1 MLKTAKI
8 FQNGM
13 TLQRGKEICVWGQ
26 SDSRTTVNV
35 EIQGQRGSSVA
46 GEDGVWSVMI
56 PALQASEGEVMRI
69 FTETEHLQYKDVAV
83 GEVWVAG
90 GQSNMEFWMR
100 YEKHKEAA
108 MKELPKNRLRFYDVP
123 EISYDGQIEEFDYSR
138 QAIWR
143 KATNED
149 LEYFSAV
156 GYYFQKELES
166 ALDVPVA
173 IIGCNWGGTVVCAW
187 MNPETVKKVGPAWME
202 NYKERTATLD
212 MEEYWKEQHGNP
224 MNNRGNMFA
233 DAFTEFVLPI
243 TRSAADAQAFFAQM
257 GGEGS
262 FSEDISRYLSM
273 IMPQSMPGSLYE
285 HMVKTIAPYGISGF
299 LWYQGESDDE
309 TPGMN
314 VFYKD
319 MLSGLI
325 SDWRTLWG
333 DDTLPFMVVQLPG
346 FEKWMD
352 NDRKNEYPI
361 IRQCQ
366 QDTADTVANVHLCSI
381 SDAGEQIDIHPKNKK
396 VVGERLA
403 LLARKYAYGEDILAD
418 APRMESVARKKNI
431 VTITWNNA
439 GDGIVVKGDKV
450 EGLHVFA
457 GEEEKAYTFTVAE
470 NKLVLQM
477 EQVEDEPLE
486 VKFARTSWYQVNLY
500 NSAGI
505 PAIPFETN
513 GDI

>member
-1 MLKTAKI
+1 MLQTAKI
-8 FQNGM
+8 FQDGM
-13 TLQRGKEICVWGQ
+13 ILQRGKRICVWGQ
-26 SDSRTTVNV
+26 SEPETTVTV
-35 EIQGQRGSSVA
+35 EIQGQKESTIA
-46 GEDGVWSVMI
+46 KENGEWSVWI
-56 PALQASEGEVMRI
+56 SKLKASEDEVMHI
-69 FTETEHLQYKDVAV
+69 STETEHLQYKDVAV

-100 YEKHKEAA
+100 YEKHKEEA
-108 MKELPKNRLRFYDVP
+108 MKEMPKNRLRFYDVP

-173 IIGCNWGGTVVCAW
+173 IIGCNWGGTVACAW
-187 MNPETVKKVGPAWME
+187 MNPETVKKVGPEWIE

-224 MNNRGNMFA
+224 MNNRGNLFA
-233 DAFTEFVLPI
+233 DAFTEFTLPI

-262 FSEDISRYLSM
+262 FTEDISRYLSM
-273 IMPQSMPGSLYE
+273 LMPQSIPGSLYE
-285 HMVKTIAPYGISGF
+285 HMVKTIAPYGIHGF
-299 LWYQGESDDE
+299 LWYQGESDDDH
-309 TPGMN
+309 PGMN
-314 VFYKD
+314 VLYKD

-325 SDWRTLWG
+325 SDWRALWK
-333 DDTLPFMVVQLPG
+333 DDTLPFLIVQLPG

-352 NDRKNEYPI
+352 NNRPNEYPI

-366 QDTADTVANVHLCSI
+366 QSVVDTVENTYLCSI
-381 SDAGEQIDIHPKNKK
+381 SDAGEQLDIHPKNKK

-403 LLARKYAYGEDILAD
+403 LLARKHVYDEEILAD
-418 APRMESVARKKNI
+418 APRMESVTCEKNV
-431 VTITWNNA
+431 VTITWANA
-439 GDGIVVKGDKV
+439 GEEIKVKGDV
-450 EGLHVFA
+450 IECLHVFA
-457 GEEEKAYTFTVAE
+457 GEEEKAYTFAIE
-470 NKLVLQM
+470 GNKLILNV
-477 EQVEDEPLE
+477 EQAEEEPLQ

>member
-1 MLKTAKI
+1 
-8 FQNGM
+8 M
-13 TLQRGKEICVWGQ
+13 TLQRGKEVCVWGQ

-69 FTETEHLQYKDVAV
+69 FTETEQLQYEDVAI

-100 YEKHKEAA
+100 YEKYKEET

-156 GYYFQKELES
+156 GYYFQRELES

-173 IIGCNWGGTVVCAW
+173 IIGCNWGGTVACAW
-187 MNPETVKKVGPAWME
+187 MNPETVKKVGPAWIE

-257 GGEGS
+257 GGEES

-273 IMPQSMPGSLYE
+273 IMPQSIPGSLYE

-352 NDRKNEYPI
+352 NNRSNEFPI

-366 QDTADTVANVHLCSI
+366 QAVVDTVKNTYLCSI
-381 SDAGEQIDIHPKNKK
+381 SDAGEQLDIHPKNKK

-403 LLARKYAYGEDILAD
+403 LLARKYAYGEEILAD
-418 APRMESVARKKNI
+418 APRMESVTRKKNVI
-431 VTITWNNA
+431 TITWKNA
-439 GDGIVVKGDKV
+439 GDGIVVKGNKV

-457 GEEEKAYTFTVAE
+457 GEEEKAYTFAIE
-470 NKLVLQM
+470 GNKLILNV
-477 EQVEDEPLE
+477 EQAEEEPLQ

>member
-46 GEDGVWSVMI
+46 GEDGAWCVMI
-56 PALQASEGEVMRI
+56 PALQASDGEVMRI
-69 FTETEHLQYKDVAV
+69 FTEAEQLQYEDVAI

-100 YEKHKEAA
+100 YEKYKEEA

-173 IIGCNWGGTVVCAW
+173 IIGCNWGGTVACAW
-187 MNPETVKKVGPAWME
+187 MNPETVKKVGPAWIE

-273 IMPQSMPGSLYE
+273 IMPQSIPGSLYE

-309 TPGMN
+309 TTGMN

-352 NDRKNEYPI
+352 NNRPNEFPI

-366 QDTADTVANVHLCSI
+366 QAVVDTVKNTYLCSI
-381 SDAGEQIDIHPKNKK
+381 SDVGEQLDIHPKNKK

-403 LLARKYAYGEDILAD
+403 LLARKYAYGEEILAD
-418 APRMESVARKKNI
+418 APRMESVTRKKNVI
-431 VTITWNNA
+431 TITWKNA
-439 GDGIVVKGDKV
+439 GDGIVVKGNKV

-457 GEEEKAYTFTVAE
+457 GEEEKAYTFAIE
-470 NKLVLQM
+470 GNKLILNV
-477 EQVEDEPLE
+477 EQAEEEPLQ

>member
-69 FTETEHLQYKDVAV
+69 FTETEQLQYEDVAI

-100 YEKHKEAA
+100 YEKYKEEA
-108 MKELPKNRLRFYDVP
+108 MKEMPNSRLRFYDVP
-123 EISYDGQIEEFDYSR
+123 EVCYDGQLEEFDYSR
-138 QAIWR
+138 EAVWR

-156 GYYFQKELES
+156 GYYFQRELES

-173 IIGCNWGGTVVCAW
+173 IIGCNWGGTVACAW
-187 MNPETVKKVGPAWME
+187 MNPETVKKVGPAWIE
-202 NYKERTATLD
+202 NYKERTAALD
-212 MEEYWKEQHGNP
+212 MEEYWKKQHGNP
-224 MNNRGNMFA
+224 MNDRGNMFA
-233 DAFTEFVLPI
+233 DPFTEFVLPK
-243 TRSAADAQAFFAQM
+243 TRSEEEVQAFFAQSTNSM
-257 GGEGS
+257 DLQE
-262 FSEDISRYLSM
+262 YLSTM
-273 IMPQSMPGSLYE
+273 MPQSIPGSLYE
-285 HMVKTIAPYGISGF
+285 HMVKIIAPYGISGF
-299 LWYQGESDDE
+299 LWYQGESDDD

-325 SDWRTLWG
+325 SDWRTLWR

-366 QDTADTVANVHLCSI
+366 QDTADMVANVHLCSI

-418 APRMESVARKKNI
+418 APRMESVTRKKNI

-439 GDGIVVKGDKV
+439 GDGIVVKGNKV

-457 GEEEKAYTFTVAE
+457 GEEKKAYSFTVAE

-477 EQVEDEPLE
+477 EQVEDEPLQ

-505 PAIPFETN
+505 PAIPFETD

>member
-13 TLQRGKEICVWGQ
+13 TLQRGKEVCVWGQ

-69 FTETEHLQYKDVAV
+69 FTETEQLQYEDVAI

-100 YEKHKEAA
+100 YEKHKEEA
-108 MKELPKNRLRFYDVP
+108 MKEMPNSRLRFYDVP
-123 EISYDGQIEEFDYSR
+123 EVCYDGQLEEFDYSR
-138 QAIWR
+138 QAIRR

-173 IIGCNWGGTVVCAW
+173 IIGCNWGGTVACAW
-187 MNPETVKKVGPAWME
+187 MNPETVKKVGPAWIEDYE
-202 NYKERTATLD
+202 NQVAKLD
-212 MEEYWKEQHGNP
+212 MEEYWKKQHGNP
-224 MNNRGNMFA
+224 MNDRGNMFA
-233 DAFTEFVLPI
+233 DPFTEFVLPR
-243 TRSAADAQAFFAQM
+243 TRSEEEVQAFFSQFANSMDLQ
-257 GGEGS
+257 E
-262 FSEDISRYLSM
+262 YLSIM
-273 IMPQSMPGSLYE
+273 MPQSIPGSLYE

-299 LWYQGESDDE
+299 LWYQGESDDD

-325 SDWRTLWG
+325 SDWRTLWR

-418 APRMESVARKKNI
+418 APRMESVTRKKNI

-439 GDGIVVKGDKV
+439 GDGIVVKGNKV

-457 GEEEKAYTFTVAE
+457 GEEENAYTFTVAE

-505 PAIPFETN
+505 PAIPFETD

>member
-1 MLKTAKI
+1 M
-8 FQNGM
+8 
-13 TLQRGKEICVWGQ
+13 
-26 SDSRTTVNV
+26 
-35 EIQGQRGSSVA
+35 
-46 GEDGVWSVMI
+46 
-56 PALQASEGEVMRI
+56 
-69 FTETEHLQYKDVAV
+69 
-83 GEVWVAG
+83 
-90 GQSNMEFWMR
+90 
-100 YEKHKEAA
+100 
-108 MKELPKNRLRFYDVP
+108 
-123 EISYDGQIEEFDYSR
+123 
-138 QAIWR
+138 
-143 KATNED
+143 
-149 LEYFSAV
+149 
-156 GYYFQKELES
+156 
-166 ALDVPVA
+166 PVA
-173 IIGCNWGGTVVCAW
+173 IIGCNWGGTVACAW
-187 MNPETVKKVGPAWME
+187 MNPETVKKVGPAWIE

-299 LWYQGESDDE
+299 LWYQGEGDDD

-325 SDWRTLWG
+325 SDWRTLWR

-418 APRMESVARKKNI
+418 APRMESVTRKKNI

-439 GDGIVVKGDKV
+439 GDGIVVKGNKV

-457 GEEEKAYTFTVAE
+457 GEEENAYTFTVAE

-505 PAIPFETN
+505 PAIPFETD

>member
-13 TLQRGKEICVWGQ
+13 TLQRGKEVCVWGQ

-69 FTETEHLQYKDVAV
+69 FTETEQLQYEDVAI

-100 YEKHKEAA
+100 YEKYKEEA
-108 MKELPKNRLRFYDVP
+108 MKELPKNRLRFYDVS

-138 QAIWR
+138 QAICR

-156 GYYFQKELES
+156 GYYFQKELEL

-173 IIGCNWGGTVVCAW
+173 IIGCNWGGTVACAW

-202 NYKERTATLD
+202 EYENQVAKLD
-212 MEEYWKEQHGNP
+212 MEEYWKKQHGNP
-224 MNNRGNMFA
+224 MNDRGNMFA
-233 DAFTEFVLPI
+233 DPFTEFVLPK
-243 TRSAADAQAFFAQM
+243 TRSEEEVQAFFTQFANSMDLQ
-257 GGEGS
+257 E
-262 FSEDISRYLSM
+262 YLSIM
-273 IMPQSMPGSLYE
+273 MPQSIPGSLYE

-396 VVGERLA
+396 VVGERMA

-457 GEEEKAYTFTVAE
+457 GEEEKAYSFTVE
-470 NKLVLQM
+470 GNKLVLQM
-477 EQVEDEPLE
+477 EQVEDEPLQ

-500 NSAGI
+500 NSVGI
-505 PAIPFETN
+505 PAIPFETD

>member
-1 MLKTAKI
+1 MLQTAKI
-8 FQNGM
+8 FQDGM
-13 TLQRGKEICVWGQ
+13 ILQRGKRICVWGQ
-26 SDSRTTVNV
+26 SEPETTVTV
-35 EIQGQRGSSVA
+35 EIQGQKESTIA
-46 GEDGVWSVMI
+46 KENGEWSVWI
-56 PALQASEGEVMRI
+56 SKLKASEDEVMHI
-69 FTETEHLQYKDVAV
+69 STETEQLQYEDVAI

-100 YEKHKEAA
+100 YEKYKEEA

-173 IIGCNWGGTVVCAW
+173 IIGCNWGGTVACAW
-187 MNPETVKKVGPAWME
+187 MNPETVKKVGPAWIE

-212 MEEYWKEQHGNP
+212 MEEYWKEQHGNS

-299 LWYQGESDDE
+299 LWYQGESDDD

-314 VFYKD
+314 VFYKG

-333 DDTLPFMVVQLPG
+333 NDTLPFMVVQLPG

-403 LLARKYAYGEDILAD
+403 LLARKYAYGEEILAD
-418 APRMESVARKKNI
+418 APRMESVTRKKNVI
-431 VTITWNNA
+431 TITWKNA

-477 EQVEDEPLE
+477 EQVEDEPLQ

-500 NSAGI
+500 NSVGI
-505 PAIPFETN
+505 PAIPFETD

>member
-13 TLQRGKEICVWGQ
+13 TLQRGKEVCVWGQ

-69 FTETEHLQYKDVAV
+69 FTETEQLQYEDVAI

-100 YEKHKEAA
+100 YEKYKEET

-173 IIGCNWGGTVVCAW
+173 IIGCNWGGTVACAW
-187 MNPETVKKVGPAWME
+187 MNPETVKKVGLAWIE

-257 GGEGS
+257 GGEES

-273 IMPQSMPGSLYE
+273 IMPQSIPGSLYE

-352 NDRKNEYPI
+352 NNRSNEFPI

-366 QDTADTVANVHLCSI
+366 QAVVDTVKNTYLCSI
-381 SDAGEQIDIHPKNKK
+381 SDAGEQLDIHPKNKK

-403 LLARKYAYGEDILAD
+403 LLARKYAYGEEILAD
-418 APRMESVARKKNI
+418 APRMESVTRKKNVI
-431 VTITWNNA
+431 TITWKNA
-439 GDGIVVKGDKV
+439 GDGIVVKGNKV

-457 GEEEKAYTFTVAE
+457 GEEEKAYTFAIE
-470 NKLVLQM
+470 GNKLILNV
-477 EQVEDEPLE
+477 EQAEEEPLQ

>member
-1 MLKTAKI
+1 
-8 FQNGM
+8 
-13 TLQRGKEICVWGQ
+13 
-26 SDSRTTVNV
+26 
-35 EIQGQRGSSVA
+35 
-46 GEDGVWSVMI
+46 
-56 PALQASEGEVMRI
+56 MR
-69 FTETEHLQYKDVAV
+69 
-83 GEVWVAG
+83 
-90 GQSNMEFWMR
+90 
-100 YEKHKEAA
+100 
-108 MKELPKNRLRFYDVP
+108 
-123 EISYDGQIEEFDYSR
+123 
-138 QAIWR
+138 
-143 KATNED
+143 
-149 LEYFSAV
+149 
-156 GYYFQKELES
+156 
-166 ALDVPVA
+166 
-173 IIGCNWGGTVVCAW
+173 
-187 MNPETVKKVGPAWME
+187 VKKVGPAWIEDYE
-202 NYKERTATLD
+202 NQVAKLN
-212 MEEYWKEQHGNP
+212 MEEYWKKQHGNP
-224 MNNRGNMFA
+224 MNDRGNMFA
-233 DAFTEFVLPI
+233 DPFTEFVLPR
-243 TRSAADAQAFFAQM
+243 TRSEEEVQAFFSQFANSMDLQ
-257 GGEGS
+257 E
-262 FSEDISRYLSM
+262 YLSIM
-273 IMPQSMPGSLYE
+273 MPQSIPGSLYE

-299 LWYQGESDDE
+299 LWYQGESDDD

-325 SDWRTLWG
+325 SDWRTLWR

-418 APRMESVARKKNI
+418 APRMESVTRKKNI

-439 GDGIVVKGDKV
+439 GDGIVVKGNKV

-457 GEEEKAYTFTVAE
+457 GEEENAYTFTVAE

-505 PAIPFETN
+505 PAIPFETD

>member
-1 MLKTAKI
+1 
-8 FQNGM
+8 M
-13 TLQRGKEICVWGQ
+13 TLQRGKEVCVWGQ

-69 FTETEHLQYKDVAV
+69 FTETEQLQYEDVAI

-100 YEKHKEAA
+100 YEKYKEET

-156 GYYFQKELES
+156 GYYFQRELES

-173 IIGCNWGGTVVCAW
+173 IIGCNWGGTVACAW
-187 MNPETVKKVGPAWME
+187 MNPETVKKVGPAWIE
-202 NYKERTATLD
+202 NYKERTAALD
-212 MEEYWKEQHGNP
+212 MEEYWKKQHGNP
-224 MNNRGNMFA
+224 MNDRGNMFA
-233 DAFTEFVLPI
+233 DPFTEFVLPI

-257 GGEGS
+257 GGEES

-273 IMPQSMPGSLYE
+273 IMPQSIPGSLYE

-352 NDRKNEYPI
+352 NNRSNEFPI

-366 QDTADTVANVHLCSI
+366 QAVVDTVKNTYLCSI
-381 SDAGEQIDIHPKNKK
+381 SDAGEQLDIHPKNKK

-403 LLARKYAYGEDILAD
+403 LLARKYAYGEEILAD
-418 APRMESVARKKNI
+418 APRMESVTRKKNVI
-431 VTITWNNA
+431 TITWKNA
-439 GDGIVVKGDKV
+439 GDGIVVKGNKV

-457 GEEEKAYTFTVAE
+457 GEEEKAYTFAIE
-470 NKLVLQM
+470 GNKLILNV
-477 EQVEDEPLE
+477 EQAEEEPLQ

>member
-1 MLKTAKI
+1 MLQTAKI
-8 FQNGM
+8 FQDGM
-13 TLQRGKEICVWGQ
+13 ILQRGKRICVWGQ
-26 SDSRTTVNV
+26 SEPETTVTV
-35 EIQGQRGSSVA
+35 EIQGQKESTIA
-46 GEDGVWSVMI
+46 KENGEWSVWI
-56 PALQASEGEVMRI
+56 LKLKASEDEVMHI
-69 FTETEHLQYKDVAV
+69 STETEHLQYKDVAV

-100 YEKHKEAA
+100 YEKYKEEA

-156 GYYFQKELES
+156 GYYFQKELEL

-173 IIGCNWGGTVVCAW
+173 IIGCNWGGTVACAW

-202 NYKERTATLD
+202 EYENQVAKLD
-212 MEEYWKEQHGNP
+212 MEEYWKKQHGNP
-224 MNNRGNMFA
+224 MNDRGNMFA
-233 DAFTEFVLPI
+233 DPFTEFVLPK
-243 TRSAADAQAFFAQM
+243 TRSEEEVQAFFSQFANSMDLQ
-257 GGEGS
+257 E
-262 FSEDISRYLSM
+262 YLSIM
-273 IMPQSMPGSLYE
+273 MPQSIPGSLYE

-396 VVGERLA
+396 VVGERMA
-403 LLARKYAYGEDILAD
+403 LLARKYASGEDILAD

-457 GEEEKAYTFTVAE
+457 GEEEKAYSFTVE
-470 NKLVLQM
+470 GNKLVLQM

-500 NSAGI
+500 NSVGI
-505 PAIPFETN
+505 PAIPFETD